1 MTDDELI
8 LESADYFQA
17 EQSPNQSESSSNQEL
32 WCNALAREFEV
43 VAEYDPRPEGCVQ
56 TSDTRKKYFS
66 QGKWSEVN
74 PFHKEPPLQ
83 LPPDKLCAYEALQWK
98 GKMGVDLRPHIYD
111 PIMKKFLLVDSG
123 SMVTAIPPEPG
134 DKAVVG
140 GCLRAVNGSR
150 INTYGKKQKML

>member
-1 MTDDELI
+1 MISADKIDELLYNHDLPKIYALTDDELI

-83 LPPDKLCAYEALQWK
+83 LPPPL
-98 GKMGVDLRPHIYD
+98 P
-111 PIMKKFLLVDSG
+111 
-123 SMVTAIPPEPG
+123 
-134 DKAVVG
+134 
-140 GCLRAVNGSR
+140 
-150 INTYGKKQKML
+150 